1 MIATHVKR
9 LNELLIRDESD
20 SLDEQKK
27 LFIRHNEGEELVFSF
42 RGGFEPGAIN
52 VTFSKSDAELI
63 ANTLDKISLAFKSR
77 GRAAFP
83 ALEIKESNTT
93 FRISRD
99 VLGEPFREVACFEIE
114 IGDPSK
120 EPTKDACF
128 SISSV
133 DNIALFIND
142 FIGDV
147 EK

>member
-63 ANTLDKISLAFKSR
+63 ANTLDKISLAS
-77 GRAAFP
+77 
-83 ALEIKESNTT
+83 LN
-93 FRISRD
+93 
-99 VLGEPFREVACFEIE
+99 REEELHFLHL
-114 IGDPSK
+114 K
-120 EPTKDACF
+120 
-128 SISSV
+128 
-133 DNIALFIND
+133 
-142 FIGDV
+142 
-147 EK
+147 